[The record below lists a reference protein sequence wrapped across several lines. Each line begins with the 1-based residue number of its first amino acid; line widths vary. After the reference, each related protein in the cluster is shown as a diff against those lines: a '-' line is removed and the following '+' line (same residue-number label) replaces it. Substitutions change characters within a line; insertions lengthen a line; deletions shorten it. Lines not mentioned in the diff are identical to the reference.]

1 MKICEQYSIFMDAE
15 SQHQWR
21 GAGVYGDGQGEP
33 YGCGVDMPHEC
44 RASVFQGE
52 GGDAVADLLLNAT
65 ASVQQQGG
73 VYLVV
78 CDLDCGFYFYKVKVE
93 MP

>member
-1 MKICEQYSIFMDAE
+1 MVIIIHHHHFGVNGAFEENIKGRNVSVP
-15 SQHQWR
+15 HQR
-21 GAGVYGDGQGEP
+21 RP
-33 YGCGVDMPHEC
+33 PIL
-44 RASVFQGE
+44 QGE

-78 CDLDCGFYFYKVKVE
+78 CDLDCRFYKVKVE